1 VSTAADSTTTPVVET
16 TRVPGPGKGRTIG
29 ELVASLSEQFS
40 TLVRDELQ
48 LAQAQLAE
56 KGKRL
61 GAGAG
66 FLGAAALVA
75 FYGGGVL
82 LAAAVLGL
90 ATVLPAWLSALII
103 GVVLMI
109 IAGIAALLGKKKID
123 ASKEFQPKPQ
133 EGFKEDVDAVKKG
146 IQK

>member
-1 VSTAADSTTTPVVET
+1 MSTAADSTTTPTVET

-29 ELVASLSEQFS
+29 ELVASMSEQFS

-61 GAGAG
+61 GTGAG

-90 ATVLPAWLSALII
+90 ATVLPAWLSALIV

-109 IAGIAALLGKKKID
+109 IAGIAAMLGKKKID
-123 ASKEFQPKPQ
+123 ASKQFAPKPQ
-133 EGFKEDVDAVKKG
+133 EGLKDDLEAMKKG
-146 IQK
+146 IQR